1 MSTNKFDITEDQ
13 RDCLQELMN
22 IAYGS
27 ATAAISE
34 ILDSFATLNIP
45 NIKIIKAEEIKVY
58 LAEQIKVSHPQI
70 VATQLINGKLSGENV
85 FVLDEQSAIN
95 MTKVFNEEDEVN
107 DDDVSDV
114 ILEITN
120 ILSSAATS
128 KLAQLLST
136 EVSFTSPSIQ
146 VIDNIDD
153 FENDFLDDYDQVIII
168 STQLKFNDFDI
179 QGEMLILTKD
189 ESIAWMKNALDVV
202 LEEY

>member
-1 MSTNKFDITEDQ
+1 MKNNFTLTEDQ

-27 ATAAISE
+27 ATAAISD

-45 NIKIIKAEEIKVY
+45 QIKIIKAKDLKEY
-58 LAEQIKVSHPQI
+58 LAHQIKVNHPQI

-85 FVLDEQSAIN
+85 FILDEKSAIN
-95 MTKVFNEEDEVN
+95 MTKVFNEEDEVSS
-107 DDDVSDV
+107 DDVSDV
-114 ILEITN
+114 VLEITN
-120 ILSSAATS
+120 ILSSATTS
-128 KLAQLLST
+128 KLAGLLST
-136 EVSFTSPSIQ
+136 EVAFSSPSLQILNS
-146 VIDNIDD
+146 IADFDN
-153 FENDFLDDYDQVIII
+153 EFLEDYDQVIII

-189 ESIAWMKNALDVV
+189 DSIAWMKNALDIV